1 MKLNIVL
8 AMLLGVLTPP
18 ALAAEGESKPAIEAT
33 TEAGEKVL
41 LHPNGRWEFLD
52 LQKQAEAKKVAD
64 QFPENKGCPPGWQG
78 GLVPGFSRCIP
89 PGDKD
94 YNRGSMGRR

>member
-1 MKLNIVL
+1 MKTSVP
-8 AMLLGVLTPP
+8 VLTLSLC
-18 ALAAEGESKPAIEAT
+18 ALLYVGAGAAAEPAADLEAT
-33 TEAGEKVL
+33 TAKGEKVL
-41 LHPNGRWEFLD
+41 LHPNGRWEFVD
-52 LQKQAEAKKVAD
+52 TQKQAEAKKVAE

-78 GLVPGFSRCIP
+78 GLLGVGRCIP

>member
-1 MKLNIVL
+1 MKRSLVL
-8 AMLLGVLTPP
+8 AMILGVLTPP
-18 ALAAEGESKPAIEAT
+18 ALAAEAESKPAIEAT
-33 TEAGEKVL
+33 TAAGEKVL

-52 LQKQAEAKKVAD
+52 VQKQAEAKKVAD

-94 YNRGSMGRR
+94 YNRGSLGRR